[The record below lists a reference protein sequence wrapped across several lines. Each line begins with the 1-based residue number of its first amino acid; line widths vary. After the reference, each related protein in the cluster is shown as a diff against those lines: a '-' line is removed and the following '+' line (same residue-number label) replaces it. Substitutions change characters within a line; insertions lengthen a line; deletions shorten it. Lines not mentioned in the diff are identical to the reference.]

1 VVREL
6 QLLQMEDYNQK
17 TLTKFTGEQNM
28 RLITSAT
35 IIQKLLLLTI
45 QLRRVME
52 RNRKLMILLMLL
64 LPFILFAIGAMS
76 LFTTGERTFYY
87 GAAKYIVFNLFE

>member
-1 VVREL
+1 L
-6 QLLQMEDYNQK
+6 
-17 TLTKFTGEQNM
+17 
-28 RLITSAT
+28 RLITIGT
-35 IIQKLLLLTI
+35 IKQKLLLLTI

-52 RNRKLMILLMLL
+52 RNRKLMILLMVLF
-64 LPFILFAIGAMS
+64 PFILFAIGAMS

>member
-1 VVREL
+1 MVREL
-6 QLLQMEDYNQK
+6 QLLQMEDSNQK
-17 TLTKFTGEQNM
+17 TLTKFMGEQNM

-64 LPFILFAIGAMS
+64 LPFILFAIGAMC
-76 LFTTGERTFYY
+76 LFTTGERIFYY
-87 GAAKYIVFNLFE
+87 GAAKDIAYNLFE

>member
-1 VVREL
+1 
-6 QLLQMEDYNQK
+6 
-17 TLTKFTGEQNM
+17 M

-35 IIQKLLLLTI
+35 IIQKLLLLTS

>member
-1 VVREL
+1 
-6 QLLQMEDYNQK
+6 
-17 TLTKFTGEQNM
+17 M
-28 RLITSAT
+28 RLITSTT
-35 IIQKLLLLTI
+35 IIQKLLLLTS
-45 QLRRVME
+45 QLRQVME

-64 LPFILFAIGAMS
+64 FPFILFAIGAMS

>member
-1 VVREL
+1 
-6 QLLQMEDYNQK
+6 
-17 TLTKFTGEQNM
+17 M
-28 RLITSAT
+28 RLKTSVT
-35 IIQKLLLLTI
+35 IKQKLLLLTI

-76 LFTTGERTFYY
+76 LFTTGERTYYY